1 MDREYLKPFRC
12 VGGLMLFIGVF
23 SLVLSM
29 ASMPLTGFLGFLLPE
44 ESLIQKEIILLLTTI
59 VTLYTYYLGYRI
71 FIKKYQKSFFGIG
84 KVKGDKKKS
93 LIIDLIIIFI
103 IMRFSWIFVTKML
116 EMLNY
121 TIPEKENEISFAL
134 VLYGSILAPIFEEIV
149 FRGWCIN
156 LLKRYG
162 KSIAIIISAIA
173 FGLYHANIY
182 QAIPAFIIGILFGY
196 LTIKYESLWPSIV
209 LHIINNSLSLVNN
222 INFENNIYYLLLAL
236 AIIGLIILIIKNKDA
251 LMSLKGEWTLFRK
264 LSYKSISLIVFCILY
279 IAIIILDIT
288 GFFNI

>member
-103 IMRFSWIFVTKML
+103 IMRFSWIFVTKLL

-121 TIPEKENEISFAL
+121 TIPEDNEISFAL

-162 KSIAIIISAIA
+162 KSIAIFVSALA

-209 LHIINNSLSLVNN
+209 LHIINNSLSAI
-222 INFENNIYYLLLAL
+222 INLQFENIIYYPLALLA
-236 AIIGLIILIIKNKDA
+236 IVGLIILIIKNKS
-251 LMSLKGEWTLFRK
+251 SLKSLKSEWPLLRK

-279 IAIIILDIT
+279 IAVIILDIT